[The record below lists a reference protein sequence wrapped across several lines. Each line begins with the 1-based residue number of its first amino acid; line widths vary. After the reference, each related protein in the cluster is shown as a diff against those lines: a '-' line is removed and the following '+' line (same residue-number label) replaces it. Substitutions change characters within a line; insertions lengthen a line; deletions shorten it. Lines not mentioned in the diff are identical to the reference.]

1 MIRQRV
7 IVHGRVQAV
16 GFRYSARVEAQRL
29 GVAGWIRNRSDG
41 AVEAEIEGDA
51 PSVDAML
58 SWFDEGPPG
67 ADVTS
72 ISTADLHPTGEQGFR
87 ITG

>member
-16 GFRYSARVEAQRL
+16 GFRYSALLEAKRL

-51 PSVDAML
+51 TSVDAML
-58 SWFDEGPPG
+58 GWLDDGPPG

-72 ISTADLHPTGEQGFR
+72 ISTTNLEPTGERGFR
-87 ITG
+87 VTG

>member
-1 MIRQRV
+1 MIRQRIV
-7 IVHGRVQAV
+7 VHGRVQAV
-16 GFRYSARVEAQRL
+16 GYRYWARIEAQRL

-41 AVEAEIEGDA
+41 AVEAEIEGEA

-58 SWFDEGPPG
+58 AWLDDGPPG

-72 ISTADLHPTGEQGFR
+72 ISTADLEPTGERGFR

>member
-1 MIRQRV
+1 MIRQRIV
-7 IVHGRVQAV
+7 VHGRVQSV
-16 GFRYSARVEAQRL
+16 GYRYWARIEAQRL

-41 AVEAEIEGDA
+41 AVEAEIEGEA

-58 SWFDEGPPG
+58 AWLDDGPPG

-72 ISTADLHPTGEQGFR
+72 ISTADLEPTGERGFR

>member
-16 GFRYSARVEAQRL
+16 GFRYSARIEAQRL

-51 PSVDAML
+51 SSVDAML
-58 SWFDEGPPG
+58 AWFDEGPPG

-72 ISTADLHPTGEQGFR
+72 ISTADLAPTGERGFR
-87 ITG
+87 VTG